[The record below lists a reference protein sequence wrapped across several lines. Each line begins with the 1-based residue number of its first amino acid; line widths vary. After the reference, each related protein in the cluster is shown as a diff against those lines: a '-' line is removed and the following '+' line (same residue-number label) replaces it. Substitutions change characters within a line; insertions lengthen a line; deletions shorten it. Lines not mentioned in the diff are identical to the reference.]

1 MLLRTQVK
9 NRESAARSRARKAAH
24 TSQLES
30 QVEALKAEN
39 RALRQRILE
48 LFPQDADAVDVDGH
62 PL

>member
-1 MLLRTQVK
+1 MSCVQVK

-24 TSQLES
+24 TAQLES

-48 LFPQDADAVDVDGH
+48 LFPQDADPVDVDSN

>member
-1 MLLRTQVK
+1 MRTRAQVK
-9 NRESAARSRARKAAH
+9 NRESAARSRARKAQH
-24 TSQLES
+24 TAQLEG

-48 LFPQDADAVDVDGH
+48 LFPQDADAVDADGR